1 MFGRGGPRCGT
12 LAGAVQVLLLVGFA
26 RADTLADF
34 QRLSQQFA
42 RQFDAGEYQQA
53 EQTALALRG
62 LAEGP
67 LRRAPVALGR
77 ALGMQARV
85 VARQGRHDDAE
96 RLYQQA
102 ITVLDGSGER
112 GQSDLGI
119 VLNSLGDLYRQLAR
133 YGQAEPAY
141 RRALEVWEKQLGPAH
156 QNVAAAVYNLA
167 AVNHAMGR
175 YAEAEPLARRALEI
189 DIKLHGPEHFDVASC
204 LSLIAT
210 LYHEQGR
217 DDEAEPMY
225 QRALAIQEKALGPQ
239 HPHVADT
246 LHNMVR
252 VQQDRGRYAEAELL
266 ARQAL
271 EIRRRSLP
279 ADHPDVADSLHLL
292 AGLLNR
298 QGRHDE
304 AVPFCRDALVIRMR
318 RYGRDHGDV
327 ADSLAEM
334 ANLYDS
340 QGRHAEEEDFLNQA
354 LEIRRKVFGD
364 EHPKVAAS
372 LGSLALMYEALGRTA
387 EAERACREALDIRE
401 RRLGRDHPDV
411 ANTLHNLA
419 SLLASS
425 GRYEEADELL
435 DRAIG
440 SKKSRPRAR
449 GPVPQPLPK
458 ADLAWRTG
466 RKEAAV
472 EPRAGDG
479 LCRAA
484 GLWLRQRWQRA
495 HLRENDRRLRADGSV
510 AERAGRRGRGL
521 FRDRAEP
528 RWSLLDQMATQGV
541 DLLAGLPKAQAGPA
555 PPARTGGPAAE
566 VATWEKQLGC
576 WRTAET
582 LLLTRDRELESLAV
596 KLGRARRDY
605 VAAYSDLRN
614 ASPACRLTRGE
625 RIGPASLDA
634 ISSGRPSATT
644 LWLEYLLGAKATWWS
659 SPPRGRRGSS
669 GCRSARTR
677 PLRLG
682 VDAGPL
688 TAGRLGR
695 AGQRRGTGV
704 LSQVSTA
711 GDAERARLAAPG
723 LAAAREVLVPAAER
737 EALTRGKI
745 EHLVVVPDGPLAL
758 LPLETLVVAAG
769 GGEPR
774 YLLDAGPP
782 ITYAPSATILRNL
795 EDRKPDSTGTARLLS
810 VGDPQYEA
818 SPPGETGGAQ
828 ARQSTAAD
836 YTRLGG
842 RLARLPYTGWE
853 TEWVAGVV
861 GEQGFAVDRLTQS
874 EATESRVRAAMP
886 SHWIIHMAC
895 HGLADQ
901 AYGNLFGALA
911 LCPGRAPADPA
922 DDGFLTL
929 PEIYALDLRGAELA
943 VLSACRTNYGPQQR
957 GEGIWALSRGFLV
970 AGARRVV
977 ASNWL
982 VDDEA
987 AASLVSYYLAARR
1000 PRPEAAWPGRLL
1012 RCTAPGQAVGP
1023 SQREMEDTVLLEHVR
1038 ARGNAVGGAIRCI
1051 ASVAL
1056 PRASAGS
1063 DLWPN
1068 IQVEMRERR

>member
-1 MFGRGGPRCGT
+1 M
-12 LAGAVQVLLLVGFA
+12 LLLVGFA

-85 VARQGRHDDAE
+85 VARQGRHEDAE

-102 ITVLDGSGER
+102 IAVLDSSGER

-119 VLNSLGDLYRQLAR
+119 VLNGLGELYRQIAR

-204 LSLIAT
+204 LSLIGT

-246 LHNMVR
+246 LHNLVL
-252 VQQDRGRYAEAELL
+252 VSQDRGRYAEAELL

-304 AVPFCRDALVIRMR
+304 AVPLCRDALVIRMR

-354 LEIRRKVFGD
+354 LEIRRKVFGED
-364 EHPKVAAS
+364 HPKVAAS
-372 LGSLALMYEALGRTA
+372 LGSLALMYEALGRPA

-419 SLLASS
+419 SLLAGS
-425 GRYEEADELL
+425 GRYEEAEELL
-435 DRAIG
+435 DRAMQIEE
-440 SKKSRPRAR
+440 KSAARPEVRCR
-449 GPVPQPLPK
+449 SHFLK

-472 EPRAGDG
+472 ELLERAMDF
-479 LCRAA
+479 AEE
-484 GLWLRQRWQRA
+484 QRVYGSGSEWQRA
-495 HLRENDRRLRADGSV
+495 QLFAKMTDVFERMVAWQSELGGAAEAFSAIERSRA
-510 AERAGRRGRGL
+510 R
-521 FRDRAEP
+521 
-528 RWSLLDQMATQGV
+528 SLLDQMATQGV
-541 DLLAGLPKAQAGPA
+541 DLLAGLPKAQAVELRQSEQEA
-555 PPARTGGPAAE
+555 QRQ
-566 VATWEKQLGC
+566 VATWEKQI
-576 WRTAET
+576 R
-582 LLLTRDRELESLAV
+582 LLADRRDLASDQRDRELESLAV
-596 KLGRARRDY
+596 RLVQARREY

-614 ASPACRLTRGE
+614 ASPACRLSRGE
-625 RIGPASLDA
+625 RIGPTSLDA
-634 ISSGRPSATT
+634 LSSWVAERNA
-644 LWLEYLLGAKATWWS
+644 LWLEYLLGAEGAYVVVVPS
-659 SPPRGRRGSS
+659 QG
-669 GCRSARTR
+669 SARIER
-677 PLRLG
+677 LSIGENQAGALG

-695 AGQRRGTGV
+695 ALANEEGTGV
-704 LSQVSTA
+704 LGQVSTA

-723 LAAAREVLVPAAER
+723 LAALWEVLVPAAER

-861 GEQGFAVDRLTQS
+861 GEQGFAVDRLTRS

-943 VLSACRTNYGPQQR
+943 VLSACRTNFGPQQR

-987 AASLVSYYLAARR
+987 AASLVSYYLALVARDQKQHGR
-1000 PRPEAAWPGRLL
+1000 ADYSAALH
-1012 RCTAPGQAVGP
+1012 QAK
-1023 SQREMEDTVLLEHVR
+1023 RWVR
-1038 ARGNAVGGAIRCI
+1038 ANEKWKTPYYWSMFVLVGT
-1051 ASVAL
+1051 
-1056 PRASAGS
+1056 P
-1063 DLWPN
+1063 
-1068 IQVEMRERR
+1068 

>member
-1 MFGRGGPRCGT
+1 M
-12 LAGAVQVLLLVGFA
+12 LLLVGFA

-85 VARQGRHDDAE
+85 VARQGRHEDAE

-102 ITVLDGSGER
+102 IAVLDGSGAS

-189 DIKLHGPEHFDVASC
+189 DVKLHGPEHFDVASC
-204 LSLIAT
+204 LSLIGT

-252 VQQDRGRYAEAELL
+252 VQQDRGRYAEAERL
-266 ARQAL
+266 ARRAL

-318 RYGRDHGDV
+318 RYGMDHGDV

-340 QGRHAEEEDFLNQA
+340 QGRHAEEEAFLDQA
-354 LEIRRKVFGD
+354 LQIRRKVFGED
-364 EHPKVAAS
+364 HPKVAAS
-372 LGSLALMYEALGRTA
+372 LGSLALMYEALGRPA
-387 EAERACREALDIRE
+387 EAERACREALEIRE

-425 GRYEEADELL
+425 GRYEEAEELL
-435 DRAIG
+435 DRAMRIEE
-440 SKKSRPRAR
+440 KSAAR
-449 GPVPQPLPK
+449 SEARCRSHFLK

-472 EPRAGDG
+472 ELLERAMDF
-479 LCRAA
+479 AEE
-484 GLWLRQRWQRA
+484 QRGYGSGSEWQRA
-495 HLRENDRRLRADGSV
+495 QLFAKMTDVFERMVAWQSELGGAAEAFSAIERSRA
-510 AERAGRRGRGL
+510 R
-521 FRDRAEP
+521 
-528 RWSLLDQMATQGV
+528 SLLDQMATQGV
-541 DLLAGLPKAQAGPA
+541 DLLAGLPKAQADQLRQREQEA
-555 PPARTGGPAAE
+555 QRE
-566 VATWEKQLGC
+566 VATWEKQLRVLADRGDL
-576 WRTAET
+576 ASDQ
-582 LLLTRDRELESLAV
+582 RDRELESLAV
-596 KLGRARRDY
+596 KLGQARRDY

-634 ISSGRPSATT
+634 ISSWTAERNA
-644 LWLEYLLGAKATWWS
+644 LWLEYLLGAEGAYVVVVPS
-659 SPPRGRRGSS
+659 QG
-669 GCRSARTR
+669 SARIER
-677 PLRLG
+677 LSIGENQAAALG

-695 AGQRRGTGV
+695 ALANEEGTGV

-723 LAAAREVLVPAAER
+723 LAALWEVLVPAAER

-795 EDRKPDSTGTARLLS
+795 EERKPGSTGTARLLS

-818 SPPGETGGAQ
+818 SPPGGAGGAGGAGEAGVEQ

-987 AASLVSYYLAARR
+987 AASLVSYYLALVARDQKQH
-1000 PRPEAAWPGRLL
+1000 GRADYSATLH
-1012 RCTAPGQAVGP
+1012 QAK
-1023 SQREMEDTVLLEHVR
+1023 RWVR
-1038 ARGNAVGGAIRCI
+1038 ANEKWKTPYYWSMFVLVGT
-1051 ASVAL
+1051 
-1056 PRASAGS
+1056 P
-1063 DLWPN
+1063 
-1068 IQVEMRERR
+1068 